1 MRIPIRMLGITTTLF
16 WIFLAAFTVSAIYS
30 FKDVKFG
37 LVDPQINVNE
47 NGEVTLSMPINI
59 ANDGLYN
66 IGSFNISTEISDE
79 KGNLITQNSSFVPI
93 IRSGENVTIKHVM
106 TINVKNLMDKRED
119 YLFNDTELEIKTA
132 VTLKVAEVIPVKASA
147 NISMPWGAP
156 LHNFTIGKIEHTL
169 YNSTHLSVKVPISF
183 TNHALFDIS
192 GKIEIQMFNDA
203 GVPLWNGQSPIEAP
217 RGSAYNKTIELYVPV
232 TKITG
237 RGYFEFYFVTA
248 YFSFGPLV
256 VPYG

>member
-1 MRIPIRMLGITTTLF
+1 MLGITTALF

-37 LVDPQINVNE
+37 LADPQINVNE
-47 NGEVTLSMPINI
+47 NGEVVLSMPIKV

-66 IGSFNISTEISDE
+66 IGSFNISTETSDE

-106 TINVKNLMDKRED
+106 TINVKNLMDNCEG
-119 YLFNDTELEIKTA
+119 YLFNDTELEVKIA

-147 NISMPWGAP
+147 NISMRWGAP
-156 LHNFTIGKIEHTL
+156 LHNFTIRNVEYTP
-169 YNSTHLSVKVPISF
+169 YNSTHFSVKVPISF
-183 TNHALFDIS
+183 TNHALFDVS
-192 GKIEIQMFNDA
+192 GKIEIRMFNDA
-203 GVPLWNGQSPIEAP
+203 GVPLWNGQSSIEVP

-232 TKITG
+232 AKITG
-237 RGYFEFYFVTA
+237 RGCFEFYFVTA